1 MDSRSYTLYSY
12 TVNNVYLFV
21 YVYSNYAM
29 FSFGF
34 SIKEKQKKRVKY
46 RKIEM
51 YKNRMCEIVYG
62 IMSKLLTATRYY
74 QHICT

>member
-1 MDSRSYTLYSY
+1 
-12 TVNNVYLFV
+12 
-21 YVYSNYAM
+21 
-29 FSFGF
+29 
-34 SIKEKQKKRVKY
+34 VKY

-62 IMSKLLTATRYY
+62 IMSKLLTATRNY